1 MIFNSTLI
9 MVLFLILFGLAVAIF
24 VVMVGDQIN
33 EFEFRFNDPSDV
45 LIDINGFWHLSSKR
59 WARDVNL
66 IHKLDRLY
74 SGDYLLIFFK
84 DTSKI
89 QQELLKNILQYHS
102 FLANHHNAFVK
113 DSLRNS
119 LKLLKR
125 SCYAELF
132 GGLMIA
138 FGLMIAGIDG
148 SQWVKLLVLVLLP
161 LIFLVLDVVR
171 TQANKMVLNDMT
183 SPIDILLAD
192 LDEDDP
198 VREILIGFKHLKLQL
213 PQSDRLE
220 LKSRLHYAQELV
232 KTKSEIDDLINLLS
246 LIQTVNNQEVDNTEF
261 NSRLGNFLDLRLSS
275 TSLLSEL
282 SLAFQQLSRASLL
295 ESAILADDDDEDAKV
310 LRNRLLKSF
319 EDLKHAL
326 ILVAKDSLKLTQ
338 FNADTVIQ
346 QLIINGDM
354 DKMDNKVL
362 MSYFVKLGNQQAN
375 LK

>member
-1 MIFNSTLI
+1 MIFNNTLI
-9 MVLFLILFGLAVAIF
+9 MILFLILFGLAVAIF
-24 VVMVGDQIN
+24 VVMIGDQIN
-33 EFEFRFNDPSDV
+33 EFESRFNDPSDALV
-45 LIDINGFWHLSSKR
+45 DINGLWHLSSKR
-59 WARDVNL
+59 WAKDVNL
-66 IHKLDRLY
+66 IHKLDCLY

-84 DTSKI
+84 DTPKI

-119 LKLLKR
+119 LKLLKH

-138 FGLMIAGIDG
+138 LGLMIAGIVG
-148 SQWVKLLVLVLLP
+148 SQWIKLLVLVLLP

-192 LDEDDP
+192 LDEHDP
-198 VREILIGFKHLKLQL
+198 VREILIGFKRLKLQL

-232 KTKSEIDDLINLLS
+232 KIKSEIDDLINLLS
-246 LIQTVNNQEVDNTEF
+246 LIQTVNNQEVDDTEF
-261 NSRLGNFLDLRLSS
+261 NSRLGNFLDMRLSS

-282 SLAFQQLSRASLL
+282 NLAFRQLSRESLL
-295 ESAILADDDDEDAKV
+295 ESAILADDDDENAKV
-310 LRNRLLKSF
+310 LRNRLLKAF

-326 ILVAKDSLKLTQ
+326 TLVVKDSLKLTQ
-338 FNADTVIQ
+338 FNADMVIQ

-362 MSYFVKLGNQQAN
+362 MSYFVKLGDQQAN

>member
-1 MIFNSTLI
+1 MIFNGTLI

-24 VVMVGDQIN
+24 VVMVDDQIN

-232 KTKSEIDDLINLLS
+232 KIKSEIDDLINLLS

-261 NSRLGNFLDLRLSS
+261 NSRLGNFLNMRLSS

-295 ESAILADDDDEDAKV
+295 KSAILADDDDEDAKV

-319 EDLKHAL
+319 EDLRYAL

-338 FNADTVIQ
+338 FNADTVIY

-362 MSYFVKLGNQQAN
+362 MSYFVKLGDQQAN

>member
-1 MIFNSTLI
+1 MSLNDILMIS
-9 MVLFLILFGLAVAIF
+9 FLILFGLAVTIF
-24 VVMVGDQIN
+24 VIMIGNQIN
-33 EFEFRFNDPSDV
+33 EFEFRFNDPSDALV
-45 LIDINGFWHLSSKR
+45 DPDGFWHLSSKQ

-66 IHKLDRLY
+66 IHRLNRVY
-74 SGDYLLIFFK
+74 DSDYLSVFFK
-84 DTSKI
+84 DVPKI
-89 QQELLKNILQYHS
+89 QQELLKNIFQHHS
-102 FLANHHNAFVK
+102 FFANCQDTFVK
-113 DSLRNS
+113 QSLNNS

-148 SQWVKLLVLVLLP
+148 SQWVKLLILVLLP

-171 TQANKMVLNDMT
+171 TQANKMILNDMT

-192 LDEDDP
+192 LGEDDP
-198 VREILIGFKHLKLQL
+198 VREILLGFKHLKLQL

-232 KTKSEIDDLINLLS
+232 KIKSEINDLINLLS

-261 NSRLGNFLDLRLSS
+261 NSRLGNFLDMRLSS

-282 SLAFQQLSRASLL
+282 SLAFRQLSRASLL

-319 EDLKHAL
+319 EDLKYAL

-338 FNADTVIQ
+338 FNADMVIQ

-362 MSYFVKLGNQQAN
+362 MSYFVKLGDQQVN

>member
-1 MIFNSTLI
+1 MIFNGTLI

-24 VVMVGDQIN
+24 VVMVDDQIN

-232 KTKSEIDDLINLLS
+232 KIKSEIDDLINLLS

-261 NSRLGNFLDLRLSS
+261 NSRLGNFLNMRLSS

-295 ESAILADDDDEDAKV
+295 KSAILADDDDEDAKV

-319 EDLKHAL
+319 EDLRYAL

-362 MSYFVKLGNQQAN
+362 MSYFVKLGDQQAN